1 MLWDRFMEKNRRD
14 VEERA
19 EQLKSIGNMAALIA
33 GFAVVAFLEFS
44 ADTNTKALEIMFGL
58 TTALV
63 VRPSPQRISHMIAT
77 HQTPITSSGPGNP
90 PAGNSLVASICVQ
103 PWRLRLLQVHGQ
115 AMYQHRSTECS
126 CPEAACRFGHGQ
138 SRSNWP

>member
-63 VRPSPQRISHMIAT
+63 VRPSPQRIAHSTGMH
-77 HQTPITSSGPGNP
+77 HTPGT
-90 PAGNSLVASICVQ
+90 
-103 PWRLRLLQVHGQ
+103 
-115 AMYQHRSTECS
+115 
-126 CPEAACRFGHGQ
+126 
-138 SRSNWP
+138 

>member
-1 MLWDRFMEKNRRD
+1 MVARSPRIGTRALNLVGYRNNQKQWRLQDLEQRSLDNARVLWDRFMEKNRRD

-44 ADTNTKALEIMFGL
+44 ADTDTKALEIMFGL

-63 VRPSPQRISHMIAT
+63 VCLLPQLNAQWLLSPA
-77 HQTPITSSGPGNP
+77 
-90 PAGNSLVASICVQ
+90 AVAPEDLLPRKHIC
-103 PWRLRLLQVHGQ
+103 L
-115 AMYQHRSTECS
+115 
-126 CPEAACRFGHGQ
+126 
-138 SRSNWP
+138 

>member
-1 MLWDRFMEKNRRD
+1 MVVRSPRIGTRALNLVAYRNNQKQWRLQDLEQRSLDNARVLWGRFMEKNRRD

-44 ADTNTKALEIMFGL
+44 ADTDTKALEIMFGL

-63 VRPSPQRISHMIAT
+63 VCLLPQVNAQWQLSPA
-77 HQTPITSSGPGNP
+77 
-90 PAGNSLVASICVQ
+90 AVAPEDLLARQHIC
-103 PWRLRLLQVHGQ
+103 L
-115 AMYQHRSTECS
+115 
-126 CPEAACRFGHGQ
+126 
-138 SRSNWP
+138 